1 MAAAEE
7 DPECWGRTLETWP
20 EESDA
25 APSLED
31 LLPWVREAFGEEF
44 VEVQFPSQA
53 LVPQPATARPT
64 RTTLRL
70 EQVVQD
76 AVQKGGLKT
85 PPSINLKSAEP
96 QGIRQQLDR
105 LMSSLQEQ
113 RWSPDGMGA
122 ERQPRTIARQNYD
135 IFKNPFGAADEF
147 TLATKKAER
156 RLNSK
161 RNQESS
167 KESSQDPTMPV
178 RRRKASDTPR
188 KPKSEIVRGQ
198 KLERLDYLHTCRGTM
213 GEARFAME
221 RQRLEMQADL
231 RSAEK
236 YSVEEKPKQ
245 ARCAFSA
252 QTRTSNKTMGK
263 NPYVG
268 NGCRVK
274 YGPRR
279 LRGPLAAAVRQRP
292 QGMSASWPEHEG
304 VGEQALRPAA
314 LPSAFTQ
321 LNAETK
327 EVQDRAAS
335 HIANR
340 SSFNLVIGVMLCINT
355 VIIGIETDYSRG
367 RALQDRLPFFVLET
381 LFTALFLAEVIIRMH
396 HLGWDYATDPW
407 NIFDYSLVVFSWTDM
422 LVAVT
427 EVESGGLRLAA
438 SLRLF
443 RLLRV
448 VRSIRGV
455 KILSGLW
462 LVIQGLLDSYKTVLW
477 IAFAMAIFIFCFG
490 AALCVLGGQDRFA
503 FEYWYLQPMY
513 LGSVLRAMFTTLQ
526 VATFDDWA
534 DSVARPLFRVAPM
547 AAPAVFLLIFVISFG
562 TLNILVAVMVERISV
577 ITADNRLRAEQSR
590 KRMEAILLESVVE
603 ELHANDRDG
612 SGDLSQKEFK
622 KMIRIPSLVKKLGLL
637 GIGLEEAE
645 SLFEIMDVGNSGLV
659 TPEEFIAGLQKVKG
673 AAKGVLRALL
683 ALRGAGWAL

>member
-1 MAAAEE
+1 
-7 DPECWGRTLETWP
+7 
-20 EESDA
+20 
-25 APSLED
+25 
-31 LLPWVREAFGEEF
+31 
-44 VEVQFPSQA
+44 
-53 LVPQPATARPT
+53 
-64 RTTLRL
+64 
-70 EQVVQD
+70 
-76 AVQKGGLKT
+76 
-85 PPSINLKSAEP
+85 
-96 QGIRQQLDR
+96 
-105 LMSSLQEQ
+105 
-113 RWSPDGMGA
+113 
-122 ERQPRTIARQNYD
+122 
-135 IFKNPFGAADEF
+135 
-147 TLATKKAER
+147 
-156 RLNSK
+156 
-161 RNQESS
+161 
-167 KESSQDPTMPV
+167 
-178 RRRKASDTPR
+178 
-188 KPKSEIVRGQ
+188 
-198 KLERLDYLHTCRGTM
+198 
-213 GEARFAME
+213 
-221 RQRLEMQADL
+221 
-231 RSAEK
+231 
-236 YSVEEKPKQ
+236 
-245 ARCAFSA
+245 
-252 QTRTSNKTMGK
+252 
-263 NPYVG
+263 
-268 NGCRVK
+268 VK
-274 YGPRR
+274 YGPRQ
-279 LRGPLAAAVRQRP
+279 LRGPLEVAVRQRP
-292 QGMSASWPEHEG
+292 QGMSDPRRSISEKLGQVA
-304 VGEQALRPAA
+304 QKAQKALRPAA

-335 HIANR
+335 HMANT
-340 SSFNLVIGVMLCINT
+340 STFNLVIGVMLCINT

-367 RALQDRLPFFVLET
+367 RALEDRMPFFILET

-547 AAPAVFLLIFVISFG
+547 AGPAVFLLIFVISFG

-645 SLFEIMDVGNSGLV
+645 SLFEIMDVNHSGLV

-673 AAKGVLRALL
+673 AAKGQDMVQLICYAQRQVVRATQFVTRIRFLNVQMDGVQERL
-683 ALRGAGWAL
+683 NEAGKALQVEGVEQLQTAARNDVVWAEAAQRQLMLHHLDVSRQNSYPVVIELDREI